1 MPRLTDQIIFARIS
15 KAMQPQVQAGN
26 GASPGTLDQLVQK
39 AKERR
44 SGTTTPVGKPVVPK
58 AGEVR

>member
-15 KAMQPQVQAGN
+15 KAMQPQAQSGN
-26 GASPGTLDQLVQK
+26 GASPGALDQLIQK

-44 SGTTTPVGKPVVPK
+44 SGVAMPVSKPAVPK